1 MKSAVKLIMYC
12 LIFVSILTAGC
23 EKRSKAFVEVT
34 YTEKPVLGL
43 PEGLQTIAFIP
54 FTQAIEDE
62 AGIYS
67 AREKKWGDVI
77 VSSIAEKMQYYA
89 RKYDIPL
96 KIVERE
102 AVATIMK
109 EKDLADAG
117 LAEENKALQLGKL
130 SKAQAI
136 CFGKVVIDIQ
146 TVSGKAK
153 TVRFQRTGSG
163 LVPKTEYK
171 KRIKRTI
178 TVAATVKLIA
188 TATDKSILTFN
199 KRYSNTIDLKPSAIL
214 GSDASAA
221 DLSPEDD
228 VIMTLITRIVDDF
241 VAQLMP
247 HEVHMRIPLAKVK
260 SKAAKSAVKLAKVGD
275 YDEAIS
281 LFKDAIEIKPE
292 DHGAI
297 YNLGVMYEV
306 KNQPELALKYYKR
319 AYSIKDKDLYL
330 SAILRVKKLLRKKE
344 QQENND

>member
-1 MKSAVKLIMYC
+1 MKSFAKTITVAMISVCIM
-12 LIFVSILTAGC
+12 TAGC
-23 EKRSKAFVEVT
+23 KKRSKAFVEVA
-34 YTEKPVLGL
+34 YTEKPALGL
-43 PEGLQTIAFIP
+43 PEGLHTIAFIP

-62 AGIYS
+62 AGIYT

-96 KIVERE
+96 KIIERE

-153 TVRFQRTGSG
+153 TVSFKKTSSG

-178 TVAATVKLIA
+178 TVAATVKLVA

-199 KRYSNTIDLKPSAIL
+199 KRYSNTIDLKPSALL

-247 HEVHMRIPLAKVK
+247 HEVHRRIPLAKVK
-260 SKAAKSAVKLAKVGD
+260 SKSAKSAVKLARVGD

-281 LFKDAIEIKPE
+281 LLKDAIELKPQ
-292 DHGAI
+292 DHGAV

-306 KNQPELALKYYKR
+306 KNQLEKALKYYKR

-330 SAILRVKKLLRKKE
+330 TAILRVKRLLKKRE
-344 QQENND
+344 QQEN

>member
-1 MKSAVKLIMYC
+1 MKNRMLGLISLVIFLPI
-12 LIFVSILTAGC
+12 LIIGC

-34 YTEKPVLGL
+34 YTEKPVVGL
-43 PEGLQTIAFIP
+43 PEGLHTIAFIP

-62 AGIYS
+62 AGIYT

-89 RKYDIPL
+89 RKYDIPI
-96 KIVERE
+96 KIIERE

-153 TVRFQRTGSG
+153 TVRFKRTGSG
-163 LVPKTEYK
+163 VVPATEYK

-178 TVAATVKLIA
+178 TVAATVKLVA

-199 KRYSNTIDLKPSAIL
+199 KRYSNTIDLKPSAVL

-260 SKAAKSAVKLAKVGD
+260 SKPAKTAVKLAKVGD
-275 YDEAIS
+275 YEEAIS
-281 LFKDAIEIKPE
+281 LFKDAIEIKPN
-292 DHGAI
+292 DHGAV
-297 YNLGVMYEV
+297 YDLGVMYEV
-306 KNQPELALKYYKR
+306 THRPELALKYYKR

-330 SAILRVKKLLRKKE
+330 EGILRVKKLLRKREKGT
-344 QQENND
+344 